1 MNFPKE
7 KAVVKDKIEQ
17 HKPLIKQ
24 LAKFG
29 TSGVAT
35 VGADYATFALT
46 YKVLGVSLFI
56 ATASSLLAGF
66 LVSFTLNR
74 QWVFNAKS
82 ADAEKRAVEQ
92 LVLYAVLF
100 AFNTGAAFLFI
111 ETAQREWGLNPLL
124 GKPITMAFITAWNF
138 LIYKKFIFRLRQP
151 TQDE

>member
-1 MNFPKE
+1 MIKS
-7 KAVVKDKIEQ
+7 KVAQ
-17 HKPLIKQ
+17 HKPLILQ

-29 TSGVAT
+29 MSGAAT

-46 YKVLGVSLFI
+46 YKALGAPLFV

-82 ADAEKRAVEQ
+82 ADAEKRAIEQ

-100 AFNTGAAFLFI
+100 VFNTLVAFWFI
-111 ETAQREWGLNPLL
+111 DMAKREWGLNPLL

-151 TQDE
+151 EQTK